1 MNISR
6 FCEFYEKLLTH
17 VQSLERIG
25 KLNIIKRYVRNTLD
39 KLPDLVRLDSELK
52 GRNFPKLIDA
62 LR

>member
-6 FCEFYEKLLTH
+6 FYEFYEKLPTH

-25 KLNIIKRYVRNTLD
+25 KLNIIKRYVRNTLE
-39 KLPDLVRLDSELK
+39 KLPDLVRLDGELK
-52 GRNFPKLIDA
+52 RWDFPKLIDA